1 MTPLRLALTRRWL
14 GYLGLA
20 VLFAAICVALSMWQV
35 ARTNEAREG
44 NRLIHENYTAT
55 ARPLAEVLPE
65 LGSYETDQEWTQ
77 VSLTGT
83 YLAED
88 QLLVRNRPMEG
99 NPGFDQLVPLL
110 LADGSVFVVDRG
122 WLPTGNE
129 QDAPD
134 TVPQPAEGEV
144 DVVVRIR
151 AGQPTFDG
159 RTAQSGQIATIHLPT
174 VKQLVDRPTY
184 TAAYGLMVSE
194 TPAASSVPRSYP
206 EPSLNEGLHVSYAI
220 QWILFGVMAFIGL
233 GYAIRQEYRLRN
245 ADDPEE
251 QERAAERERRRS
263 AKPRSDA
270 EIEDE
275 LLDARG

>member
-1 MTPLRLALTRRWL
+1 VNPLRLALTRRWL

-35 ARTNEAREG
+35 ARTEEAREG
-44 NRLIHENYTAT
+44 NRLIHENYSSTP
-55 ARPLAEVLPE
+55 RPLSEVLPE
-65 LGSYETDQEWTQ
+65 LNSYDPDQEWTQ
-77 VSLTGT
+77 VELTGR
-83 YLAED
+83 YLLDD

-110 LADGSVFVVDRG
+110 LDNGSVFVVDRG

-134 TVPQPAEGEV
+134 TVPQPTAG
-144 DVVVRIR
+144 DVTVIARIR

-159 RTAQSGQIATIHLPT
+159 RTAQEGQIATIHLPT
-174 VKQLVDRPTY
+174 VAELVDRPTY
-184 TAAYGLMVSE
+184 IAAYGMLVSE
-194 TPAASSVPRSYP
+194 SPASAETPRSYS
-206 EPSLNEGLHVSYAI
+206 EPQLNEGLHISYAI
-220 QWILFGVMAFIGL
+220 QWILFGVMAFFGL

-251 QERAAERERRRS
+251 QERAAERERRRA
-263 AKPRSDA
+263 AKPRSDS

-275 LLDARG
+275 ILDTRR

>member
-1 MTPLRLALTRRWL
+1 MRLLFSRRWL

-44 NRLIHENYTAT
+44 NRLIHENYTAEP
-55 ARPLAEVLPE
+55 RPLAEMLPE
-65 LGSYETDQEWTQ
+65 LDSYDPEQEWSQ
-77 VSLTGT
+77 VSMTGR
-83 YLAED
+83 YLSD
-88 QLLVRNRPMEG
+88 QQLLVRNRPMEG

-110 LADGSVFVVDRG
+110 LDDGSVFVVDRG

-134 TVPQPAEGEV
+134 AVPQPTRGEV
-144 DVVVRIR
+144 SVVVRIR

-159 RTAQSGQIATIHLPT
+159 RTAQPGQIATIHLPT
-174 VKQLVDRPTY
+174 VAELVDRPTY
-184 TAAYGLMVSE
+184 TGAYGLMVSE
-194 TPAASSVPRSYP
+194 SPAVAEVPKSYA
-206 EPSLNEGLHVSYAI
+206 EPSLNEGLHISYAI
-220 QWILFGVMAFIGL
+220 QWILFGIMAFFGL

-251 QERAAERERRRS
+251 AERAAERERRRAS
-263 AKPRSDA
+263 KPRTDS
-270 EIEDE
+270 EVEDE
-275 LLDARG
+275 IIDAGR